1 MSRVKRNKST
11 YKRATEWSQISA
23 FNINQLN
30 YHIEFC
36 SYYTLPS
43 LSNIIYSKFK
53 NNKIYPYLHFQTL
66 ISSFTIKTPYICVKN
81 PRTLSTNPTR
91 IIHRHE
97 EEEREYFSSRKP
109 KEDSPRKQALP
120 RKEENAVSFFFF
132 KVAQSCSPS

>member
-11 YKRATEWSQISA
+11 YKRATKWSQISA

-66 ISSFTIKTPYICVKN
+66 ISSFTIKTKHPITYLREK
-81 PRTLSTNPTR
+81 PTNPIYKPYAYHPPTRGRRTR
-91 IIHRHE
+91 IFLIE
-97 EEEREYFSSRKP
+97 ETQRRFPKKTSSP
-109 KEDSPRKQALP
+109 KERGKRGKL
-120 RKEENAVSFFFF
+120 FFF
-132 KVAQSCSPS
+132 